1 MTLTADTLIS
11 IKAEV
16 ERLTRIDPQITDVMI
31 NIELKANQ
39 KTKNFIKINLKNK

>member
-39 KTKNFIKINLKNK
+39 KTKNFINLKHL